1 MHRALKPERETV
13 LSTTIKE
20 SRLHPILSGPPVI
33 APYNHS
39 DTLPSPQ
46 SLYGTAPPSCPK
58 ARLGRNAA
66 AVTATRKARYQGV
79 RHHWRHAKRL
89 SASVTAIDM
98 AAWLRFNSIIPLPII
113 DTHTA
118 ADYKGEAEYFW
129 AWLLSNKLRIK
140 QSIQILVKIRRALNL
155 SKNTCG
161 ALKINAAIW
170 KIIAGRRR
178 HK

>member
-20 SRLHPILSGPPVI
+20 SRLQPIPSGPPVI

-58 ARLGRNAA
+58 ARPGRNAA

-89 SASVTAIDM
+89 SASVAPIDI
-98 AAWLRFNSIIPLPII
+98 ATWLHFNSIMPLPNLA
-113 DTHTA
+113 THKA
-118 ADYKGEAEYFW
+118 AVYKGESEYFW
-129 AWLLSNKLRIK
+129 AWLLSNKRRIK
-140 QSIQILVKIRRALNL
+140 QSIQILVKIRRTLNL
-155 SKNTCG
+155 SKNTYG

-170 KIIAGRRR
+170 KIIAGCQQRN
-178 HK
+178 